1 MRANGSEGLEDR
13 GSEVSGAEEVP
24 FRRHLGSLFF
34 LAAIFFLN
42 FISRIILGPLMPTI
56 EEDMNLGHG
65 EAGSLFLL
73 ISSGYSV
80 VLFFSGAVSSRLTHK
95 RTILLSS
102 LVMGV
107 TLLLVSQS
115 RSLGAMRLGLVVM
128 GMAGGLYLPSG
139 IASLTAMVSPRHWGK
154 AIAIHELAPNI
165 GFVAAPFLSE
175 FLLGWLPWRGIL
187 GVIGGVSIVVGL
199 GFARFGKGGGFSG
212 EAPSVRA
219 LRSLTGDPSFWVMM
233 LLFSLAIGGSLGV
246 YAMLPLYLVS
256 EKGMEREWANTLVAL
271 SRITGIGMAFVA
283 GWAVDHLGAK
293 RSMAMAM
300 LGTGLGTL
308 LLGLVP
314 GGWTV
319 AMVFLQ
325 PMVAVCFFPAGFSA
339 LSRIGGQRTRNV
351 AISLTIPVAFLV
363 GGGGI
368 PAWIGFAGEMGSFE
382 AGMVTV
388 GALTAGSVVLMRYLR
403 LGEKGE

>member
-1 MRANGSEGLEDR
+1 
-13 GSEVSGAEEVP
+13 VSWAEEVP

-42 FISRIILGPLMPTI
+42 FISRIIPGPLMPSI
-56 EEDMNLGHG
+56 EEDMKLGHG

-80 VLFFSGAVSSRLTHK
+80 VLFFSGVVSSRLTHR

-102 LVMGV
+102 LVMGA

-115 RSLGAMRLGLVVM
+115 RSMGAMRLGLVVM
-128 GMAGGLYLPSG
+128 GMAAGLYLPSG
-139 IASLTAMVSPRHWGK
+139 LASLTAMVDPRHWGK

-187 GVIGGVSIVVGL
+187 GVIGAFSIVVGL
-199 GFARFGKGGGFSG
+199 GFARFGKGGAFPG

-219 LRSLTGDPSFWVMM
+219 LRSLMGAPSFWIMM

-256 EKGMEREWANTLVAL
+256 EKGMEREWANALVAV
-271 SRITGIGMAFVA
+271 SRVTGIGMAFVA

-293 RSMAMAM
+293 RSMGMAM
-300 LGTGLGTL
+300 LGTGLGTV
-308 LLGLVP
+308 LLGLASGPWVVP
-314 GGWTV
+314 
-319 AMVFLQ
+319 MVFLQ

-339 LSRIGGQRTRNV
+339 LSMLGEAKVRNV
-351 AISLTIPVAFLV
+351 AVSLTIPVAFLV

-368 PAWIGFAGEMGSFE
+368 PAWIGLAGERGSFG
-382 AGMVTV
+382 AGMITV
-388 GALTAGSVVLMRYLR
+388 GALTAGSVALVRHLR
-403 LGEKGE
+403 LGEEGR